1 MVCFGRLTDP
11 SRVDDVVTAF
21 RRLIEDEPLIRHGEV
36 RAGLRLAE
44 DLVAHAH
51 YSWALDFDDESAWR
65 AYMVS
70 PHHAKCAALVT
81 PLLDSSI
88 LTEYAV

>member
-1 MVCFGRLTDP
+1 
-11 SRVDDVVTAF
+11 
-21 RRLIEDEPLIRHGEV
+21 
-36 RAGLRLAE
+36 
-44 DLVAHAH
+44 
-51 YSWALDFDDESAWR
+51 LDFDDESAWR